1 MHMKTQSH
9 MHGANPRG
17 KYLPRQPAL
26 EEVQQNESQGFKVVS
41 SGLFQS
47 KMCIET
53 GIACCAGQVLIL
65 LVRYVLIGLGI
76 PKPLGKPKI
85 YAIYLICS
93 LASSHQE
100 IVWFDVPEAH
110 KSEAVTTHCV

>member
-53 GIACCAGQVLIL
+53 GIACCACEVFIL
-65 LVRYVLIGLGI
+65 FVRYVLVGLGI
-76 PKPLGKPKI
+76 AKPLG
-85 YAIYLICS
+85 
-93 LASSHQE
+93 
-100 IVWFDVPEAH
+100 
-110 KSEAVTTHCV
+110 